1 MTEVLLTTVRFFG
14 QYLLERGCINHQQL
28 LEAVEYQNVTNA
40 RLGTLALGKG
50 YLTEA
55 QIQRINLAQRT
66 TDRLFGDLA
75 VDLGLLSQDQLSDLI
90 ELQKSHRIFLGE
102 ALIEKGFMTR
112 EAVEAELAQFR
123 SDQQASQM
131 MIRGALIRLKDA
143 EMVADVLDT
152 VLKMFKRVLHENVLI
167 EDCREGADQ
176 LMARDWSISQRFTGD
191 LEATFTLNIPQGL
204 LLGMAGRML
213 EEEFKTVDELVQD
226 AGQEFVN
233 IICGNIAAKLSV
245 RNRNAGLLP
254 PVIQPAATVKPSPDA
269 EIIHATLI
277 SISHQFDCLIQV
289 HSDKAA

>member
-1 MTEVLLTTVRFFG
+1 MIVTTVRFFG
-14 QYLLERGCINHQQL
+14 QYLLERGRIDHRQL
-28 LEAVEYQNVTNA
+28 LAAVEYQNVTNA

-50 YLTEA
+50 YLTDA
-55 QIQRINLAQRT
+55 QVQRINLAQRT

-75 VDLGLLSQDQLSDLI
+75 VDLGLLTQEQLLELI

-112 EAVEAELAQFR
+112 DEVESELAQFR
-123 SDQQASQM
+123 ADQQASQM

-167 EDCREGADQ
+167 EDCREGMDTW
-176 LMARDWSISQRFTGD
+176 MARDWTISQRFTGD
-191 LEATFTLNIPQGL
+191 LEATFTLNVPQGL
-204 LLGMAGRML
+204 LLNMASRML
-213 EEEFKTVDELVQD
+213 EEDLQAVDELVQD

-254 PVIQPAATVKPSPDA
+254 PVIQPANSLKPDSDA

-277 SISHQFDCLIQV
+277 SINHQFDCLIQV
-289 HSDKAA
+289 HGSDAA

>member
-1 MTEVLLTTVRFFG
+1 MIVTTVRFFG
-14 QYLLERGCINHQQL
+14 QYLLERGRIDHRQL
-28 LEAVEYQNVTNA
+28 LAAVEYQNVTNA

-55 QIQRINLAQRT
+55 QVQRINLAQRT

-75 VDLGLLSQDQLSDLI
+75 VDLGLLTTEQLHELI

-102 ALIEKGFMTR
+102 ALIEKGFLTR
-112 EAVEAELAQFR
+112 EEVEAELAQFR
-123 SDQQASQM
+123 ADQQASQM

-167 EDCREGADQ
+167 EDCREGTESW
-176 LMARDWSISQRFTGD
+176 MARDWTISQRFTGD
-191 LEATFTLNIPQGL
+191 LEATFSLNVPQGL
-204 LLGMAGRML
+204 LLRMASLML
-213 EEEFKTVDELVQD
+213 EEDLKTVDELVQD

-254 PVIQPAATVKPSPDA
+254 PVIQPAASLKPDEQA
-269 EIIHATLI
+269 EVVHATLI
-277 SISHQFDCLIQV
+277 SINHQFDCLIQV
-289 HSDKAA
+289 HGSSAV